1 MKTSVLIALLVAV
14 LASGALASTTSS
26 SEAPSQL
33 LYGHVKS
40 VTRTSHGFQL
50 RFDPA
55 WWLTGTPAE
64 HACGCR
70 PVANDYWIVDE
81 THKLLTYTV
90 RPDAH
95 VSVLIRGTTRVGQ
108 ASISVAELAQ
118 IVAGK
123 NPKHRELLEPKAGFW
138 IRVLQK
144 YPSPISS
151 LVQQYQP

>member
-1 MKTSVLIALLVAV
+1 MKVSVLIALLVAV
-14 LASGALASTTSS
+14 LASGALASTSS
-26 SEAPSQL
+26 STEFANQA

-55 WWLTGTPAE
+55 WWLTGTAAE

-70 PVANDYWIVDE
+70 PVANDYWVVDE

-90 RPDAH
+90 RKDAR
-95 VSVLIRGTTRVGQ
+95 VTVLVRGTSIGQ

-123 NPKHRELLEPKAGFW
+123 NPKHRQLMEPKAGFW
-138 IRVLQK
+138 IRVSQK
-144 YPSPISS
+144 YPSPIVS
-151 LVQQYQP
+151 LEQQYQP